1 MEETGILGID
11 MLGKRGVALTLVQVS
26 IRKQREGY
34 EREGYEGKDT
44 KGGIQLEGCF

>member
-34 EREGYEGKDT
+34 EGKDT
-44 KGGIQLEGCF
+44 KGGIRLEGYF